1 MKFDALTVWYQ
12 KQAPRD
18 QRILRYGVLVV
29 VAILLV
35 WILLP
40 LQRNLAQAR
49 AQLGQQQRD
58 LEWMRQQQPALMSA
72 GPAMPAAAPG
82 NRDSL
87 AVVIDR
93 SARESGLGKA
103 YTSSQATGNGA
114 MRVQFSNAD
123 FNLLLGLLHRLS
135 TQQGLRVEDASIT
148 TGGGPGMVNA
158 TVQLR
163 PGA

>member
-1 MKFDALTVWYQ
+1 MKLDALTVWYE

-18 QRILRYGVLVV
+18 QRILRYGALVV
-29 VAILLV
+29 GAILLV

-49 AQLGQQQRD
+49 EQLSQQQRD
-58 LEWMRQQQPALMSA
+58 LDWMRQQQSALMAA

-82 NRDSL
+82 NRESL

-103 YTSSQATGNGA
+103 YSSSQATGNGS
-114 MRVQFSNAD
+114 MRVQFTSAD

-135 TQQGLRVEDASIT
+135 TQQGLRIEDASIT
-148 TGGGPGMVNA
+148 STGNPGVVNA

>member
-1 MKFDALTVWYQ
+1 MKFDALTQWYG

-18 QRILRYGVLVV
+18 QRILRYGAFAVA
-29 VAILLV
+29 AILLV

-40 LQRNLAQAR
+40 LQRNLVQAR
-49 AQLGQQQRD
+49 ERL
-58 LEWMRQQQPALMSA
+58 RQQQQDLAWMQQNEQVLISA
-72 GPAMPAAAPG
+72 GPATPPAAG
-82 NRDSL
+82 NRESL

-103 YTSSQATGNGA
+103 YASSQATGNGA
-114 MRVQFSNAD
+114 MRVQFTNAD

-135 TQQGLRVEDASIT
+135 TQQGLRVEDASIS
-148 TGGGPGMVNA
+148 TGGSPGVVNA
-158 TVQLR
+158 SVQLR

>member
-1 MKFDALTVWYQ
+1 MKVDALSVWYE

-18 QRILRYGVLVV
+18 QRILRYGALVV
-29 VAILLV
+29 GAILLV

-40 LQRNLAQAR
+40 LQRNLVQAR
-49 AQLGQQQRD
+49 EQLGQQQRD
-58 LEWMRQQQPALMSA
+58 LEWMRQQQATLMAA

-82 NRDSL
+82 NRESL
-87 AVVIDR
+87 AVIIDR

-103 YTSSQATGNGA
+103 YTGSQATGNGA
-114 MRVQFSNAD
+114 MRVQFTNAE

-135 TQQGLRVEDASIT
+135 TQQGLRIEDAGIT
-148 TGGGPGMVNA
+148 AGGSPGMVNA

>member
-1 MKFDALTVWYQ
+1 MKLDALTIWYE
-12 KQAPRD
+12 KQSPRD
-18 QRILRYGVLVV
+18 QRILRYGALA
-29 VAILLV
+29 VAVILLV

-40 LQRNLAQAR
+40 LQRNLVQAR
-49 AQLGQQQRD
+49 KQLRQQQQD
-58 LEWMRQQQPALMSA
+58 LEWMGQQQSTLLAA
-72 GPAMPAAAPG
+72 GPGMPAATPG

-87 AVVIDR
+87 AVIIDR

-103 YTSSQATGNGA
+103 YTNSQAAGNGA
-114 MRVQFSNAD
+114 MRVQFTNAD

-135 TQQGLRVEDASIT
+135 TQQGLRIEDASIS

-158 TVQLR
+158 SVQLR